1 VLLAQVI
8 RVYIE
13 LIILLAQLIMAV
25 VILMAPQEYY
35 MAPLGMITL
44 NLELAMI
51 ILFLVKL

>member
-1 VLLAQVI
+1 VI

-13 LIILLAQLIMAV
+13 LTILLAQLIMAV